1 MSTEKTAELDVT
13 PALLEAIAAF
23 PVRREVRHCET
34 TFTTGPFA
42 VYATCP
48 ACGARFK
55 VRSFSANPEIED
67 VFDAVF
73 TWMLQPGAE
82 AAAKAQLAVIAA
94 DAD

>member
-1 MSTEKTAELDVT
+1 MTPDKTVDPDVS
-13 PALLEAIAAF
+13 PVLLEAIASF
-23 PVRREVRHCET
+23 PVRRDVRHCGVA
-34 TFTTGPFA
+34 FTTGPFA

-48 ACGARFK
+48 VCGTRFK
-55 VRSFSANPEIED
+55 IRSFSAHTELED

-82 AAAKAQLAVIAA
+82 EAVKEQLAVIAA